1 MHGRSRLS
9 LADTLKQAVA
19 ATGMSVNAV
28 ASQSGVPQAGLQRFL
43 KGQRGMTLD
52 TAERLCAYLQL
63 ELCSAS
69 NGHEPNDEGPAH
81 AGR

>member
-19 ATGMSVNAV
+19 DTGMSVNAV

-43 KGQRGMTLD
+43 KGQRGINLD
-52 TAERLCAYLQL
+52 TAERLCTYLQL
-63 ELCSAS
+63 ELRSTS
-69 NGHEPNDEGPAH
+69 NGHEPNDEGPV
-81 AGR
+81 